1 MILLKDVTTVLRDI
15 LKTNQ
20 VQASPAEPT
29 TTKIMKNVNGI
40 KMKIHPLT
48 ASLRKADQLI

>member
-15 LKTNQ
+15 FKTNQ
-20 VQASPAEPT
+20 VQASPAGLT

-48 ASLRKADQLI
+48 ATLRTADQLI